1 MLFIYYRK
9 GFVTMES
16 TAHVKIFKD
25 SNEFCYV
32 GYRGTVKL
40 HDWMVNLSVNGE
52 TIKRVVLGGL
62 AGGIAGGVVGGIA
75 GTIAVATNSKTLEG
89 GRSDTGQCVHQGFY
103 DHMKVSYERVNKVL
117 KDNGCEPAQI
127 VISGHSLG
135 GAVATIAAWYGMG
148 NYLYTLGAP
157 RVFCETCPSKL
168 LNNVDSHRFVNG
180 EILIDEEDDDDYKEI
195 YDVVPQT
202 PLVHQKF
209 THCSTKSYR
218 LLETVIKKK
227 APETDKKPSR
237 RRRRSKPRPTTTEFT
252 ANEIAANKPEMK
264 AGVIVSRITDDI
276 GGFLAIHDVNQ
287 YIEALCKVI
296 EAPLMSSEYCKAL
309 NVKMD
314 KDTIP
319 FEEKLGKGNGSSS
332 VDDDE

>member
-1 MLFIYYRK
+1 M
-9 GFVTMES
+9 T
-16 TAHVKIFKD
+16 
-25 SNEFCYV
+25 
-32 GYRGTVKL
+32 
-40 HDWMVNLSVNGE
+40 
-52 TIKRVVLGGL
+52 
-62 AGGIAGGVVGGIA
+62 
-75 GTIAVATNSKTLEG
+75 
-89 GRSDTGQCVHQGFY
+89 
-103 DHMKVSYERVNKVL
+103 
-117 KDNGCEPAQI
+117 
-127 VISGHSLG
+127 
-135 GAVATIAAWYGMG
+135 
-148 NYLYTLGAP
+148 
-157 RVFCETCPSKL
+157 
-168 LNNVDSHRFVNG
+168 
-180 EILIDEEDDDDYKEI
+180 
-195 YDVVPQT
+195 
-202 PLVHQKF
+202 
-209 THCSTKSYR
+209 
-218 LLETVIKKK
+218 KKK